1 MENILEIN
9 NVTKKYK
16 TFELKNVSFSLIEG
30 SIMGLIGVNGAGK
43 TTIISS
49 ILNIQQLNSGN
60 IKLFGKKHNK
70 LDLREKENIGVVYD
84 ENCLPDELNSWEIN
98 KVFKGIYKN
107 WNSDTYESYLKRLD
121 IPNNKK
127 IKELSRGNK
136 IKLNLAVALSHGAQL
151 LILDEITSALDPIM
165 RNEVLKIFMEFVQDE
180 KRSILLSSH
189 ITTDLEKI
197 ADYITFIDKGNIVF
211 SEEKDIL
218 MYNNIIIRCKN
229 IEFEELDKN
238 SIIASKKSE
247 NGVVTLA
254 KSDLRYYCEKK
265 GLVYEEPTIDEIMLL
280 LAKEDN

>member
-9 NVTKKYK
+9 NITKKFK
-16 TFELKNVSFSLIEG
+16 TFELKNISFSLTQG
-30 SIMGLIGVNGAGK
+30 SIMGLIGANGAGK

-49 ILNIQQLNSGN
+49 ILNIQPIDSGN
-60 IKLFGKKHNK
+60 INLFGEKHNK

-98 KVFKGIYKN
+98 KVFKGIYIN
-107 WNSDTYESYLKRLD
+107 WNSDTFGSYLKRLD

-136 IKLNLAVALSHGAQL
+136 IKLNLAVAMSHGARL

-180 KRSILLSSH
+180 RRSILLSSH

-197 ADYITFIDKGNIVF
+197 ADYITFLDKGHIVF
-211 SEEKDIL
+211 SEEKDLL

-229 IEFEELDKN
+229 IEYEELDKN
-238 SIIASKKSE
+238 GVIASKKSE
-247 NGVVTLA
+247 SGVVALA
-254 KSDLRYYCEKK
+254 KADLRYYCEEK
-265 GLVYEEPTIDEIMLL
+265 GLVHEEPTIDEIMLL
-280 LAKEDN
+280 LSKEDK